1 MHLKA
6 GLCFILLFVTGYLLA
21 QAPTKVDR
29 EWVFN
34 KSFLVQKEISL
45 STKDQPVFNFPYLEN
60 IEVIDAR
67 PDTLGVGFR
76 TRSSEKKNTLLLFNH
91 GLKTA
96 FEDFIRST
104 SKFHLGNGGYT
115 VHMVVK
121 EFWLKE
127 FETDL
132 DDKDKVLDNTD
143 YSHVDKETLLKAA
156 FDFYLSKNGDYFAAY
171 RFDTSA
177 VSFLNIKEFSSAYL
191 SEIVHYSISRF
202 QSIEPDS
209 YIANK
214 RKFTRAEL
222 VKYYADKLD
231 KPILKDTQY
240 RRGVYQTFSEFLN
253 NRPSISNFV
262 VKKDDLADVLYVSEK
277 GQETTPIRNV
287 WGYCDGRNLFIKS
300 GENYFMLT
308 KVQNSFY
315 FLGSKELRREQS
327 HSYVPDPYSG
337 YSNRVA
343 SEPYLRNRL
352 IPLKV
357 DLDKGSVY

>member
-1 MHLKA
+1 MRLKA
-6 GLCFILLFVTGYLLA
+6 GSCFILLFVTGYLCG
-21 QAPTKVDR
+21 QAPTKVDK

-45 STKDQPVFNFPYLEN
+45 STKDQPIFDFPYLEN

-67 PDTLGVGFR
+67 PDTLGIGFR
-76 TRSSEKKNTLLLFNH
+76 TRGSEKKNTLLLFNG

-96 FEDFIRST
+96 FQNFIRST
-104 SKFHLGNGGYT
+104 TKLHEGNEGYT

-143 YSHVDKETLLKAA
+143 YSHVDKETLLRANI
-156 FDFYLSKNGDYFAAY
+156 DFYLSKNGDYYAAY

-177 VSFLNIKEFSSAYL
+177 TGFLNIKEFSSTYL
-191 SEIVHYSISRF
+191 SEIVHSSISRF
-202 QSIEPDS
+202 QSIKPDS
-209 YIANK
+209 YTANK
-214 RKFTRAEL
+214 RKFSRAEL
-222 VKYYADKLD
+222 VKYYADKWN
-231 KPILKDTQY
+231 KPVLKDTQY
-240 RRGVYQTFSEFLN
+240 VRGVYQNFSEFLN

-262 VKKDDLADVLYVSEK
+262 VRKSDLADVLYVSEK

-287 WGYCDGRNLFIKS
+287 WGYCDGKNLFIKS

-308 KVQNSFY
+308 RVQNSFY

-327 HSYVPDPYSG
+327 HTYVPDPYSG

-357 DLDKGSVY
+357 DLDKGMPY